1 MPEQVHPVWRRIF
14 APLLSLTFIL
24 GVSGVLALILNVG
37 VQALPGNTPLARACG
52 LANTPTM
59 IANNSPAIPTPVTAT
74 SDPNQ
79 PVGFFPGAY
88 YRAQSIHFTEDLST
102 VPNAPPENSLTL
114 RWDFGDGSPL
124 TSGPAPR
131 HTYQHAGTFAIRVSI
146 FDSVTKSWADFDS
159 ASITLLDQS
168 YSSPPVAKAAANK
181 TLVAINDTVTFDATG
196 SKALV
201 GSDLSY
207 DWNFGDATPDGL
219 GPHVKHAFT
228 IPGRA
233 LVTLIVTDSRGAFS
247 TATLAIT
254 VVVSIP
260 QVHLQVST
268 TTARPGQTITFD
280 ASQVQLSGGDQ
291 ISKYIWDFGDQTPA
305 QTTTASTI
313 THSYAKP
320 GHYKM
325 KVQAIDAQNVPGT
338 ATADITI
345 QALQGA
351 AGGISPISFTL
362 IGLGVLIVLVIG
374 ALVIFGIRRRQP
386 APAPQ
391 AYRTAGRSA
400 PQRPGAAARGPSA
413 GRPTNQKQPPRR
425 AR

>member
-1 MPEQVHPVWRRIF
+1 MPERVHPAWRRIV

-24 GVSGVLALILNVG
+24 GISSVLALTLTIG
-37 VQALPGNTPLARACG
+37 VQVLPGNTPLARACG

-59 IANNSPAIPTPVTAT
+59 IADSDPAIPTPVAAT

-88 YRAQSIHFTEDLST
+88 YRAQSIDFTEDLSA
-102 VPNAPPENSLTL
+102 VPNAPPEKSLTL
-114 RWDFGDGSPL
+114 RWDFGDGSPY
-124 TSGPAPR
+124 TSGPAPK
-131 HTYQHAGTFAIRVSI
+131 HIYQHAGTFAIRVSI

-159 ASITLLDQS
+159 ASITLLDQP
-168 YSSPPVAKAAANK
+168 YSSPPVAKAVANK
-181 TLVAINDTVTFDATG
+181 TLVAINDTVTFDATS

-201 GSDLSY
+201 GSSLSY

-219 GPHVKHAFT
+219 GQHVTHAFT

-247 TATLAIT
+247 TAVIPIT

-260 QVHLQVST
+260 QVHLQVSA
-268 TTARPGQTITFD
+268 TTAQPGQTITFD

-313 THSYAKP
+313 THSYTKP
-320 GHYKM
+320 GHYTM

-345 QALQGA
+345 QALQSA
-351 AGGISPISFTL
+351 AGGISSISLTL
-362 IGLGVLIVLVIG
+362 IGLGVLIVLAMG
-374 ALVIFGIRRRQP
+374 ALVVFGTRRRQP
-386 APAPQ
+386 ALATQ
-391 AYRTAGRSA
+391 ARRTAGRSA
-400 PQRPGAAARGPSA
+400 PQRPGAPARRPSA
-413 GRPTNQKQPPRR
+413 SQQTRPRQPPERDL
-425 AR
+425 